1 MSNIKSFLDDGVYSP
16 PDSTS
21 SNANLLHIS
30 RLIPSIDPQRPLRF
44 VVVDTPEQ
52 FKPDYWGRLAAVF
65 TTGQTWQFK
74 SYKWQSPPEL
84 FTHALGVYVGW
95 RGEDVPSI
103 VRGWGRGVINAHID
117 KWSMHQ
123 SASNRWRDREIVEGI
138 WSAIEESMKAK
149 GWNKEPIIPR

>member
-1 MSNIKSFLDDGVYSP
+1 M
-16 PDSTS
+16 
-21 SNANLLHIS
+21 
-30 RLIPSIDPQRPLRF
+30 
-44 VVVDTPEQ
+44 
-52 FKPDYWGRLAAVF
+52 
-65 TTGQTWQFK
+65 
-74 SYKWQSPPEL
+74 
-84 FTHALGVYVGW
+84 
-95 RGEDVPSI
+95 PSI